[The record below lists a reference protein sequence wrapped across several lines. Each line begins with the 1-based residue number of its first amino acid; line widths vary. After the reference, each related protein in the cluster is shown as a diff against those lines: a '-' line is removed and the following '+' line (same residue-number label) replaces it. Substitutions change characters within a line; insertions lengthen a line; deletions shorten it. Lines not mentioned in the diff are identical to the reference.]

1 MNLNKLLL
9 ASGAIAK
16 YICAIVA
23 LTSVIIS
30 YQPAQAKTT
39 SLTPQQIAQAKP
51 KPPEP
56 IQLKLT
62 PQQIAKIREIRK
74 NTQDAIKNVLTD
86 KQKQKIQAAIASGK
100 APQQVFASVKLS
112 TQQTSLLRSIMISS
126 QKNMESVLIPAQKKQ
141 IEDYRQKVIQQQ
153 RLQQQQK
160 K

>member
-62 PQQIAKIREIRK
+62 PQQITRIRDIRK
-74 NTQDAIKNVLTD
+74 NTRNEIQNVLTN
-86 KQKQKIQAAIASGK
+86 KQKQEIQAAIAAGK
-100 APQQVFASVKLS
+100 PPQQAFASVNLSSQQKLR
-112 TQQTSLLRSIMISS
+112 LRSIMISS
-126 QKNMESVLIPAQKKQ
+126 QKNMESVLTPVQKQQ
-141 IEDYRQKVIQQQ
+141 IENYRKQVIQQQ
-153 RLQQQQK
+153 KLQQ
-160 K
+160 